1 MVTGAAG
8 RGACYNAATA
18 PRGRRLAEELN
29 PTMARLQTEQQ
40 VRLDDGAGLRV
51 ADAQFLSASRFEW
64 GLFSGYDSIRALTYS
79 ASIPAIVRM
88 LDERDFTR
96 FECVFGCESTLHDIK
111 QVLVFQQVATGDVRA
126 AIKGLSDPRHV
137 HILEQVRNGRAAF
150 RVLRKQI
157 AHAKLYLLEDAR
169 SGNNRVIIGS
179 ANLSETAFSGR
190 QPETLVKFDNDEL
203 AWEHYVRMYEMIRD
217 EASDKIELPPD
228 RIGKAEIELAEVPAI
243 SGNVG
248 TLVIHETGAAER
260 LTLVPEQIKRF
271 EKVAAATNPLLTAV
285 APPFRNGAQR
295 ITPQIKREIRQIR
308 LVKST
313 DESDNRYFALDR
325 AAGEASLDGEP
336 FSLEWDGDKV
346 RTDAE
351 LMIDYFKN
359 YEGAFRGNV
368 ARLQRDYFTL
378 WAWLYFSPFMCDLRN
393 LALVRN
399 EDIIRYP
406 SFAVVFGKSNCGKST
421 LLDMLTTSMFGK
433 ANMVDKASFTTSRLR
448 ALQQGYKRFPVVFD
462 DIGRNAFNQHGREI
476 IKNEMP
482 PPTDEFP
489 GFVLSMNAEPTA
501 FPDEIVKRCL
511 MIYTTTAL
519 PPHNESLRQAMD
531 SRIRRVTRELTG
543 HLYRRY
549 LAEAMDKLSG
559 NPLPEDWL
567 LLSSETLRGIIV
579 DAAPDAESAAAWLR
593 PISWLD
599 YADKRYDRVKTRL
612 DDLLRPSAMLKNE
625 GDAPN
630 GWLLEENRA
639 LVVEQRDAFGR
650 RGFNWEDVPS
660 TLIDEDASSGGRT
673 VLHRAALQEFLGRP
687 LAPDRRWW
695 PFPKRR

>member
-1 MVTGAAG
+1 MLMQA
-8 RGACYNAATA
+8 
-18 PRGRRLAEELN
+18 
-29 PTMARLQTEQQ
+29 EQQ

-51 ADAQFLSASRFEW
+51 ADAQFLGESRFEW
-64 GLFSGYDSIRALTYS
+64 SLFSGYDSIRALTYS

-88 LDERDFTR
+88 LDDYDFAR
-96 FECVFGCESTLHDIK
+96 FECVFGSESTLHDIK
-111 QVLVFQQVATGDVRA
+111 QVLAFQQVAVSDTRA

-137 HILEQVRNGRAAF
+137 HILQQVRSGQAAF
-150 RVLRKQI
+150 RVLRKRI
-157 AHAKLYLLEDAR
+157 AHAKLYLLEDER

-190 QPETLVKFDNDEL
+190 QPETLVKFDNDER

-217 EASDKIELPPD
+217 EASDQIELPPD
-228 RIGKAEIELAEVPAI
+228 RISNANIELSEIPAI

-248 TLVIHETGAAER
+248 TLVIHEDSADEK
-260 LTLVPEQIKRF
+260 LTLDVHGQIKRI
-271 EKVAAATNPLLTAV
+271 ERVAAAANPVLAAV
-285 APPFRNGAQR
+285 VPPFRNGVQR
-295 ITPQIKREIRQIR
+295 ITPQVKRDLRQIR
-308 LVKST
+308 LVKSA
-313 DESDNRYFALDR
+313 DEADNRYFSIDR
-325 AAGEASLDGEP
+325 AVGEASLDGEP
-336 FSLEWDGDKV
+336 FSLEWDGEKAQL
-346 RTDAE
+346 DAK

-359 YEGAFRGNV
+359 YEYAFQGSV
-368 ARLQRDYFTL
+368 VRLQRDYFTL

-433 ANMVDKASFTTSRLR
+433 AHTVDKASFTTSNLR

-462 DIGRNAFNQHGREI
+462 DIGRQPFTRHGRDI
-476 IKNEMP
+476 IKDEMP

-501 FPDEIVKRCL
+501 FPDEVVKRCL

-567 LLSSETLRGIIV
+567 LLSSETLRDIIV
-579 DAAPDAESAAAWLR
+579 DAAPDAEEAAAWLR

-599 YADKRYDRVKTRL
+599 YADKRYDRVKMRL
-612 DDLLRPSAMLKNE
+612 NDLMRPAAMLKHE

-630 GWLLEENRA
+630 GWLLEESRA

-673 VLHRAALQEFLGRP
+673 VLHRVALEEFLGRD
-687 LAPDRRWW
+687 LAPGRRRW
-695 PFPKRR
+695 PFRKGR

>member
-1 MVTGAAG
+1 MAVGAAR

-29 PTMARLQTEQQ
+29 PTMVRLQAEQQ

-51 ADAQFLSASRFEW
+51 AHAQFLGESRFEW

-79 ASIPAIVRM
+79 ASIPTIVRM
-88 LDERDFTR
+88 LDEHDFAR

-111 QVLVFQQVATGDVRA
+111 QVLVFQQVAAGDVRA

-137 HILEQVRNGRAAF
+137 HILEQVRNGRATF
-150 RVLRKQI
+150 RVLRKQT

-169 SGNNRVIIGS
+169 SGQTRVIIGS

-228 RIGKAEIELAEVPAI
+228 RIGKAEIELAETPAI
-243 SGNVG
+243 SGDVG
-248 TLVIHETGAAER
+248 TLVIHEVGATEK
-260 LTLVPEQIKRF
+260 LTLVPDQIKRF
-271 EKVAAATNPLLTAV
+271 EKVAAAANPVLASV
-285 APPFRNGAQR
+285 VPPFRNGVQR
-295 ITPQIKREIRQIR
+295 ITPQAKRDIRQIR

-313 DESDNRYFALDR
+313 DESDNRYFSIDR
-325 AAGEASLDGEP
+325 ASGEASLDGEP

-351 LMIDYFKN
+351 LMLDYFKN
-359 YEGAFRGNV
+359 YEYFHGNI

-406 SFAVVFGKSNCGKST
+406 SFAVVFGEANCGKST
-421 LLDMLTTSMFGK
+421 LLAMLATSMFGK
-433 ANMVDKASFTTSRLR
+433 AHMVDKASFTISNLR

-462 DIGRNAFNQHGREI
+462 DIGRNAFTRYGREI
-476 IKNEMP
+476 IKDETP

-511 MIYTTTAL
+511 MIHTTTAL
-519 PPHNESLRQAMD
+519 PPQESLRLKMG

-543 HLYRRY
+543 HLYRRFMADA
-549 LAEAMDKLSG
+549 LGKLGDNS
-559 NPLPEDWL
+559 LPDDWL
-567 LLSSETLRGIIV
+567 LLSSATLRDIIV
-579 DAAPDAESAAAWLR
+579 DAAPDAEAASEWLH

-599 YADKRYDRVKTRL
+599 YADKRYDRVKTKL
-612 DDLLRPSAMLKNE
+612 NDLLRPTARLKHE
-625 GDAPN
+625 GAAPN
-630 GWLLEENRA
+630 GWLLEENRV

-650 RGFNWEDVPS
+650 TGFIWEDVPS
-660 TLIDEDASSGGRT
+660 TLIDKDASSGWRT
-673 VLHRAALQEFLGRP
+673 VLHRGALEEFLGRS
-687 LAPDRRWW
+687 LAPRRRRL

>member
-1 MVTGAAG
+1 MANGAAG

-29 PTMARLQTEQQ
+29 PTMARLQAEQQ

-51 ADAQFLSASRFEW
+51 ADAQFLGESRFEW
-64 GLFSGYDSIRALTYS
+64 SLFSGYDSIRALTYS
-79 ASIPAIVRM
+79 AGIPAIVRM

-111 QVLVFQQVATGDVRA
+111 QVLVFQRLAASDVRA

-157 AHAKLYLLEDAR
+157 AHAKLYLLDDEQ

-179 ANLSETAFSGR
+179 ANLSETAFSGL
-190 QPETLVKFDNDEL
+190 QPETLVKFDNDKL
-203 AWEHYVRMYEMIRD
+203 AWEHYVRMYNMIRD
-217 EASDKIELPPD
+217 EASDHIELPPD

-260 LTLVPEQIKRF
+260 LTLVPEQIKRI
-271 EKVAAATNPLLTAV
+271 EKLAAATNPVLASV
-285 APPFRNGAQR
+285 VPPFRNGVQR
-295 ITPQIKREIRQIR
+295 ITPQVKRDLRQIR
-308 LVKST
+308 LVKTT
-313 DESDNRYFALDR
+313 DEADNRHFSINR
-325 AAGEASLDGEP
+325 AIGEASLDGEP

-359 YEGAFRGNV
+359 YEYFHGNV

-406 SFAVVFGKSNCGKST
+406 SFAVVFGEANGGKST

-433 ANMVDKASFTTSRLR
+433 AHTVDKASFTISNLR

-462 DIGRNAFNQHGREI
+462 DIGRNAFTRHGREI

-511 MIYTTTAL
+511 MIHTTTAL
-519 PPHNESLRQAMD
+519 PPQESLRLQMG

-549 LAEAMDKLSG
+549 LADAMDKLSG
-559 NPLPEDWL
+559 NLLPEDWL
-567 LLSSETLRGIIV
+567 LLSSETLRDIIV
-579 DAAPDAESAAAWLR
+579 GAAPDAEAAGEWLR
-593 PISWLD
+593 PISWLN
-599 YADKRYDRVKTRL
+599 YADKRYDRVKTKL
-612 DDLLRPSAMLKNE
+612 NDLLRPRARLKHE

-630 GWLLEENRA
+630 GWLLEENRVC
-639 LVVEQRDAFGR
+639 VVEQRDAFGR
-650 RGFNWEDVPS
+650 TGFIWEDVPS
-660 TLIDEDASSGGRT
+660 TLIDKDASSGWRT
-673 VLHRAALQEFLGRP
+673 VLHRGALEEFLGRS
-687 LAPDRRWW
+687 LAPRRRRL
-695 PFPKRR
+695 PLLKRR

>member
-1 MVTGAAG
+1 
-8 RGACYNAATA
+8 
-18 PRGRRLAEELN
+18 
-29 PTMARLQTEQQ
+29 
-40 VRLDDGAGLRV
+40 
-51 ADAQFLSASRFEW
+51 
-64 GLFSGYDSIRALTYS
+64 
-79 ASIPAIVRM
+79 
-88 LDERDFTR
+88 
-96 FECVFGCESTLHDIK
+96 
-111 QVLVFQQVATGDVRA
+111 
-126 AIKGLSDPRHV
+126 
-137 HILEQVRNGRAAF
+137 
-150 RVLRKQI
+150 
-157 AHAKLYLLEDAR
+157 
-169 SGNNRVIIGS
+169 
-179 ANLSETAFSGR
+179 
-190 QPETLVKFDNDEL
+190 VKFDNDEL

-228 RIGKAEIELAEVPAI
+228 RISNANIELSEIPAI
-243 SGNVG
+243 SGNVE
-248 TLVIHETGAAER
+248 LVIHDIGAAER
-260 LTLVPEQIKRF
+260 LTLDVPDQIKRF
-271 EKVAAATNPLLTAV
+271 EKVAAAANPVLTSV
-285 APPFRNGAQR
+285 VPPFRNGIQR
-295 ITPQIKREIRQIR
+295 MTTQAKHDLRRIQ
-308 LVKST
+308 LVKSA
-313 DESDNRYFALDR
+313 DEADNRRFSIDR

-336 FSLEWDGDKV
+336 FSLEWDVDKV
-346 RTDAE
+346 RMDAE

-359 YEGAFRGNV
+359 YEHAFHGNV

-433 ANMVDKASFTTSRLR
+433 AHTVDKASFTNSNLR

-462 DIGRNAFNQHGREI
+462 DIGRQAFNRHGRDI
-476 IKNEMP
+476 IKDEMP

-519 PPHNESLRQAMD
+519 PPHNENLRQEMGR
-531 SRIRRVTRELTG
+531 RIRRVTRKLTG
-543 HLYRRY
+543 HLYRRF
-549 LAEAMDKLSG
+549 LVDALGKLG
-559 NPLPEDWL
+559 DDPLPEDWL
-567 LLSSETLRGIIV
+567 WLSSATLRDIILEAAS
-579 DAAPDAESAAAWLR
+579 DAGEAAVWLR

-599 YADKRYDRVKTRL
+599 YANKRYDRVKTRL

-687 LAPDRRWW
+687 LAPGRRRL
-695 PFPKRR
+695 PFLKRR

>member
-1 MVTGAAG
+1 MAVGAAG

-29 PTMARLQTEQQ
+29 PTMARLQAEQQ

-64 GLFSGYDSIRALTYS
+64 SLFSGYDSIRALTYS

-88 LDERDFTR
+88 LDERDFAR

-111 QVLVFQQVATGDVRA
+111 QVLVFQRLAASNVRA

-169 SGNNRVIIGS
+169 SGNTRVIIGS
-179 ANLSETAFSGR
+179 ANLSESAFSGL

-203 AWEHYVRMYEMIRD
+203 AWEHYVRMYNMIRD
-217 EASDKIELPPD
+217 DASDQIELPPD

-260 LTLVPEQIKRF
+260 LTLVPEQIKRI
-271 EKVAAATNPLLTAV
+271 EKLAAATNPVLASV
-285 APPFRNGAQR
+285 VPPFRNGAQR
-295 ITPQIKREIRQIR
+295 ITPQIKGEIRQIR
-308 LVKST
+308 LVKTT
-313 DESDNRYFALDR
+313 DESDNRHFSLDR

-351 LMIDYFKN
+351 LMLDYFKN
-359 YEGAFRGNV
+359 YEHAFHGNV
-368 ARLQRDYFTL
+368 ARLQLDYFTL

-393 LALVRN
+393 LALIRN

-433 ANMVDKASFTTSRLR
+433 AHTVDKASFTISNLR

-462 DIGRNAFNQHGREI
+462 DIGRQAFNRHGREI
-476 IKNEMP
+476 IKDEMP

-511 MIYTTTAL
+511 MIHTTTAL
-519 PPHNESLRQAMD
+519 PPHNENLRQEMGR
-531 SRIRRVTRELTG
+531 RIRRVTRKLTG
-543 HLYRRY
+543 HLYRRFVVDA
-549 LAEAMDKLSG
+549 LGKLG
-559 NPLPEDWL
+559 DDPLPEDWL
-567 LLSSETLRGIIV
+567 WLSSSTLRDIILEAAS
-579 DAAPDAESAAAWLR
+579 DAGEAAAWLR

-599 YADKRYDRVKTRL
+599 YANKRYDRVKTRL
-612 DDLLRPSAMLKNE
+612 DDLLRPAAMLKHE
-625 GDAPN
+625 GDALN
-630 GWLLEENRA
+630 GWLLEEKRA
-639 LVVEQRDAFGR
+639 LVVEQRDLYGR

-660 TLIDEDASSGGRT
+660 TLIDEDASGGGRT
-673 VLHRAALQEFLGRP
+673 VLHRDVLEEFLGRS
-687 LAPDRRWW
+687 LAPRRRRL

>member
-1 MVTGAAG
+1 MQA
-8 RGACYNAATA
+8 
-18 PRGRRLAEELN
+18 
-29 PTMARLQTEQQ
+29 EQQ

-51 ADAQFLSASRFEW
+51 ADARFLGESRFER

-79 ASIPAIVRM
+79 ASASAIVRL
-88 LDERDFTR
+88 LDEHEFAR
-96 FECVFGCESTLHDIK
+96 FECVFGCESTLHDFK
-111 QVLVFQQVATGDVRA
+111 QVLPFQQVAVSDVRA

-137 HILEQVRNGRAAF
+137 RILQKVRDGQAAF
-150 RVLRKQI
+150 RVLRKWT
-157 AHAKLYLLEDAR
+157 AHAKIYLLDDSR
-169 SGNNRVIIGS
+169 SGNTRVIIGS

-217 EASDKIELPPD
+217 EASDTIELPPD
-228 RIGKAEIELAEVPAI
+228 RIGTANIELSEIPAV
-243 SGNVG
+243 SGDVG
-248 TLVIHETGAAER
+248 TLVINEEDAGEK
-260 LTLVPEQIKRF
+260 LTLNVPAQIKRF
-271 EKVAAATNPLLTAV
+271 EKVSAATNPLVAAV
-285 APPFRNGAQR
+285 VPPFRNGIQR
-295 ITPQIKREIRQIR
+295 ITPQVKRDIRQIR
-308 LVKST
+308 LVKSA
-313 DESDNRYFALDR
+313 DEADNRYFSLDR
-325 AAGEASLDGEP
+325 DVGEASLDGEP
-336 FSLEWDGDKV
+336 FSLEWDGEKAQL
-346 RTDAE
+346 DAK

-359 YEGAFRGNV
+359 YEDAFEGNV

-399 EDIIRYP
+399 EDIIQYP

-433 ANMVDKASFTTSRLR
+433 AHTVDKASFTTSQLR
-448 ALQQGYKRFPVVFD
+448 ALQQGYKRLPVVFD
-462 DIGRNAFNQHGREI
+462 DIGRAAFTRHGRDV
-476 IKNEMP
+476 IKDEKP

-489 GFVLSMNAEPTA
+489 GFVLSMNAELPA

-511 MIYTTTAL
+511 MIYTTSAL
-519 PPHNESLRQAMD
+519 PPQNANLQREMGR
-531 SRIRRVTRELTG
+531 RIRRVTRELTG

-567 LLSSETLRGIIV
+567 LLSSGTLRDIIV
-579 DAAPDAESAAAWLR
+579 DAAPDAGEAAAWLR

-599 YADKRYDRVKTRL
+599 YANKRYDRVKTSL
-612 DDLLRPSAMLKNE
+612 DELLRPSAMLKHE
-625 GDAPN
+625 GDALN

-639 LVVEQRDAFGR
+639 LVVEQRDLYGR
-650 RGFNWEDVPS
+650 RGFSWDDVPS

-673 VLHRAALQEFLGRP
+673 VLHRAAVEKFLDRS
-687 LAPDRRWW
+687 LAPRRRRL
-695 PFPKRR
+695 PFRKGR